1 MDETKR
7 DEILEQAWIKREEGI
22 LNVDGLLVCAEIKV
36 TREDIEEMQRCGF
49 LSIRDG
55 NVLLTA
61 EGEKKASDIIR
72 SHRLAERLFTD
83 VLELK
88 SPDMESNACTFEHCL
103 SQEVT
108 ESICTLLG
116 HPVECPHGKPI
127 PKGDCCKRA
136 KKELES
142 VIVSLAELKAGTK
155 ARVAYITTKHHS
167 RLDKLTSMGI
177 IPGATIIIHQ
187 TFPSYVIKIGETQIA
202 LDKEALRDIY
212 VRRR

>member
-1 MDETKR
+1 MDERER

-22 LNVDGLLVCAEIKV
+22 LNVDGLLVCPETKV
-36 TREDIEEMQRCGF
+36 TKEDIEEMERGGF
-49 LSIRDG
+49 LLVKDG
-55 NVLLTA
+55 NIILTS
-61 EGEKKASDIIR
+61 EGEKRASEIIR

-88 SPDMESNACTFEHCL
+88 SPDMEPNACTFEHCL
-103 SQEVT
+103 SPELT

-127 PKGDCCKRA
+127 PQGGCCKRA

-142 VIVSLAELKAGTK
+142 VIISLSELKAGAK
-155 ARVAYITTKHHS
+155 AKVAYITTKHHS

-177 IPGATIIIHQ
+177 IPGVTISIHQ
-187 TFPSYVIKIGETQIA
+187 TFPSFVVKVGETQIA

-212 VRRR
+212 VRHR

>member
-7 DEILEQAWIKREEGI
+7 DEILEQAWIKREEGNLSI
-22 LNVDGLLVCAEIKV
+22 DGLLACIETKV
-36 TREDIEEMQRCGF
+36 TREDVDEMQRCGF
-49 LSIRDG
+49 LSVKDG
-55 NVLLTA
+55 NVILTT
-61 EGEKKASDIIR
+61 EGEKRGGEIIR

-103 SQEVT
+103 SLEVT

-127 PKGDCCKRA
+127 PQGGCCKRA

-142 VIVSLAELKAGTK
+142 VIASLAQLQAGTK

-177 IPGATIIIHQ
+177 IPGATITVHQ

>member
-22 LNVDGLLVCAEIKV
+22 LTVEGLLACTEVKV
-36 TREDIEEMQRCGF
+36 TKEDIEEMERCGF

-55 NVLLTA
+55 NIILTL
-61 EGEKKASDIIR
+61 EGQKLASDIIR

-88 SPDMESNACTFEHCL
+88 SLDMESGACTFEHCL

-127 PKGDCCKRA
+127 PKGECCKRA
-136 KKELES
+136 KKEVAS
-142 VIVSLAELKAGTK
+142 VITSLVELKSGTK
-155 ARVAYITTKHHS
+155 AKVAYITTKHHS
-167 RLDKLTSMGI
+167 RLDKLTAMGI
-177 IPGATIIIHQ
+177 IPGATIVVHQ

>member
-7 DEILEQAWIKREEGI
+7 DEILEQAWIKREEGTVS
-22 LNVDGLLVCAEIKV
+22 VDGLLACPEAKV
-36 TREDIEEMQRCGF
+36 TMEDIEEMQRCGF
-49 LSIRDG
+49 LSVKDG
-55 NVLLTA
+55 TVLLMP
-61 EGEKKASDIIR
+61 EGEKRASDIIR

-83 VLELK
+83 ILELK

-116 HPVECPHGKPI
+116 HPVECPHGKAI
-127 PKGDCCKRA
+127 PQGGCCKRA
-136 KKELES
+136 KKELAS
-142 VIVSLAELKAGTK
+142 VISSLVELKPGMK
-155 ARVAYITTKHHS
+155 AKVAYITTKHHS
-167 RLDKLTSMGI
+167 RLDKLTAMGI
-177 IPGATIIIHQ
+177 IPGATIFVHQ

-202 LDKEALRDIY
+202 LDRDALRDIY

>member
-7 DEILEQAWIKREEGI
+7 DEILEQAWIKREEGTVS
-22 LNVDGLLVCAEIKV
+22 VDGLLACPEAKV
-36 TREDIEEMQRCGF
+36 TMEDIEEMQRCGF
-49 LSIRDG
+49 LSVKDG
-55 NVLLTA
+55 TVLLMP
-61 EGEKKASDIIR
+61 EGEKRASDIIR

-83 VLELK
+83 ILELK

-116 HPVECPHGKPI
+116 HPVECPHGKAI
-127 PKGDCCKRA
+127 PQGECCKRA
-136 KKELES
+136 KKELAS
-142 VIVSLAELKAGTK
+142 VISSLVELKPGMK
-155 ARVAYITTKHHS
+155 AKVAYITTKHHS
-167 RLDKLTSMGI
+167 RLDKLTAMGI
-177 IPGATIIIHQ
+177 IPGATIFVHQ

-202 LDKEALRDIY
+202 LDRDALRDIY

>member
-22 LNVDGLLVCAEIKV
+22 LTVDRLLACTEVKV
-36 TREDIEEMQRCGF
+36 TKEDIEEMERCGF

-55 NVLLTA
+55 NVILAL
-61 EGEKKASDIIR
+61 EGQKLASDIIR

-88 SPDMESNACTFEHCL
+88 SLDMESGACTFEHCL

-127 PKGDCCKRA
+127 PKGECCKRA
-136 KKELES
+136 KKEVAS
-142 VIVSLAELKAGTK
+142 VITSLVELKSGTK
-155 ARVAYITTKHHS
+155 AKVAYITTKHHS

-177 IPGATIIIHQ
+177 IPGATIAVHQ

-202 LDKEALRDIY
+202 LDKEALQDIY

>member
-1 MDETKR
+1 MEETKR
-7 DEILEQAWIKREEGI
+7 DEILEQAWIKREEGTLTI
-22 LNVDGLLVCAEIKV
+22 DGLLVCTETKITK
-36 TREDIEEMQRCGF
+36 EDIEEMERCGF
-49 LSIRDG
+49 LSIKDDK
-55 NVLLTA
+55 VLLTS
-61 EGEKKASDIIR
+61 EGEKRASEIIR

-88 SPDMESNACTFEHCL
+88 SPDMESNACTFEHYL
-103 SQEVT
+103 SLEVT

-127 PKGDCCKRA
+127 PQGECCRRA
-136 KKELES
+136 KRKLES
-142 VIVSLAELKAGTK
+142 VIASLAELKSGTK
-155 ARVAYITTKHHS
+155 VKVAYIATKHHS
-167 RLDKLTSMGI
+167 RLDKLTAMGI
-177 IPGATIIIHQ
+177 IPGATITVHQ

>member
-7 DEILEQAWIKREEGI
+7 DEILEQAWIKREEGTVS
-22 LNVDGLLVCAEIKV
+22 VDGLLACPEAKV
-36 TREDIEEMQRCGF
+36 TMEDIEEMQRCSF
-49 LSIRDG
+49 LSVKDG
-55 NVLLTA
+55 TVLLMP
-61 EGEKKASDIIR
+61 EGEKRASDIIR

-83 VLELK
+83 ILELK

-116 HPVECPHGKPI
+116 HPVECPHGKTI
-127 PKGDCCKRA
+127 PQGECCKRA
-136 KKELES
+136 KKELAS
-142 VIVSLAELKAGTK
+142 VISSLVELKPGMK
-155 ARVAYITTKHHS
+155 AKVAYITTKHHS
-167 RLDKLTSMGI
+167 RLDKLTAMGI
-177 IPGATIIIHQ
+177 IPGATIFVHQ

-202 LDKEALRDIY
+202 LDRDALRDIY